1 VAGDSQ
7 QPHAFFGI
15 SLECRM
21 CAYQSIMTLAPTT
34 LTFFTSDRPLYCHPL
49 LASWVSPFGAPLD
62 TIASHAFFFFFLK
75 SAVMLLLP
83 QPIANDGNT
92 LCLAAPLHSLPALD
106 ILVVLS
112 SCHHG
117 ADCPSNSWQAIAL
130 LCNHIGTTPAHS
142 HCMVG

>member
-1 VAGDSQ
+1 MAGDSQ

-34 LTFFTSDRPLYCHPL
+34 QPSSPLTALSIATHCLPPGSPL
-49 LASWVSPFGAPLD
+49 LAHHLTPLPVMLL
-62 TIASHAFFFFFLK
+62 FFLK